1 MGKFLEKKVALFTA
15 YEIIVAL
22 DKVIPRDSIITIGPE
37 PKLSKSPDDHVI
49 KITHALDESQT
60 KIIAKIAEK
69 RNLKIEKL
77 DDTFV
82 IY

>member
-22 DKVIPRDSIITIGPE
+22 DKVIPIDSIIIGPE

-49 KITHALDESQT
+49 KITHALDESQI